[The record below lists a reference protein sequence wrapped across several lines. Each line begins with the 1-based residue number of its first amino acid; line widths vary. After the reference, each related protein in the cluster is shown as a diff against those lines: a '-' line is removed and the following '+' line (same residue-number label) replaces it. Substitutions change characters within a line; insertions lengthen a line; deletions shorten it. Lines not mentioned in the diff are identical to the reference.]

1 MTAPAWPAPAW
12 PAPAAQ
18 EDAETASSGRS
29 RLVLPGFVDAHL
41 HIEAWVRSQLAVPV
55 PGGRLDHPA
64 MAEALRDGPPH
75 GEWLVLFGL
84 DHTQSPEDCLAVVE
98 AQRKVPVL
106 VMHRTGHA
114 AVLNS
119 AGSRLLGL
127 GGKGRVVFKPRG
139 LWSRVLGG
147 APAFARRRLLGR
159 LRAALLEQGVVSMV
173 DATPYRRKDEER
185 VAQLREALLPIEAEF
200 MGDPL
205 DPVPGCSYL
214 KVVDPYSLSALVEAK
229 PGIRG
234 ESVAVHAVEP
244 EEIVMA
250 LAAGRFERLRV
261 EHASLCPP
269 AIAEQLADRG
279 AVVCANPGFL
289 IDRYEAFAALRATGE
304 DEFLHPVG
312 SLLDAGCQVVLGS
325 DAPVSQPGV
334 ARSIEA
340 ATQRGSPRLPMAGAG
355 VSLATALE
363 LACGAGSV
371 RGHDSGRSRPS
382 DTFVVIE
389 TGPGG
394 PGGAGTGAGTGPAG
408 GPYTV
413 VSTVIGGRVCWPGP
427 PADGQRPGQ
436 A

>member
-1 MTAPAWPAPAW
+1 MAGRTDGP
-12 PAPAAQ
+12 
-18 EDAETASSGRS
+18 EGRGRGRS

-55 PGGRLDHPA
+55 PGGRLDHLV

-84 DHTQSPEDCLAVVE
+84 DHAQSLEDCLAVVE
-98 AQRKVPVL
+98 AQREAPVL

-127 GGKGRVVFKPRG
+127 GEEGQVVYKPRG
-139 LWSRVLGG
+139 LWSRVLRG

-159 LRAALLEQGVVSMV
+159 LRAILLEQGVVGVV

-185 VAQLREALLPIEAEF
+185 VARLREALLPIKAEF

-229 PGIRG
+229 PGIRA

-244 EEIVMA
+244 DEIVLA

-269 AIAEQLADRG
+269 AIAEQLAEHG

-304 DEFLHPVG
+304 DEFLHPVR
-312 SLLDAGCQVVLGS
+312 SLLDAGCEVVLGS

-355 VSLATALE
+355 ISLATALE
-363 LACGAGSV
+363 LACGAGSS
-371 RGHDSGRSRPS
+371 RGHDGGLRRPS
-382 DTFVVIE
+382 DTFVVVE

-394 PGGAGTGAGTGPAG
+394 SGVGAGAGAGTGCSG

-413 VSTVIGGRVCWPGP
+413 VSTVIGGELASG
-427 PADGQRPGQ
+427 A
-436 A
+436 